1 MAVHLKALRV
11 SCTIC
16 SQEPYRFLAI
26 RGSEALICEAAGGT
40 ADQLLHCAAD
50 CVPPLRKVG
59 AVLGRE
65 SDLSTTI
72 KLAICEAAGG
82 TADLLLH
89 CAADCVPPLRKVG
102 TVLGRESDLSTT
114 IKLAICEAAGGTADQ
129 ALQCFANCIP
139 LHLKVVMG

>member
-26 RGSEALICEAAGGT
+26 RGSEAL
-40 ADQLLHCAAD
+40 
-50 CVPPLRKVG
+50 
-59 AVLGRE
+59 
-65 SDLSTTI
+65 
-72 KLAICEAAGG
+72 ICEAAGG